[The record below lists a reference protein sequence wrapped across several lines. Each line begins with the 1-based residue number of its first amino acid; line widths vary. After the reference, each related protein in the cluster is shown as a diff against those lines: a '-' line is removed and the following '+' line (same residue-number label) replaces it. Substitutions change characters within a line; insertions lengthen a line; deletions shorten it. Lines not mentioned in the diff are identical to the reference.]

1 MRQAG
6 PVDLDGAAGQGRT
19 GRKPGGPAHAV
30 KVWTAAFSELR
41 VLQQQ
46 DTQSVDAVCVL
57 LHQPAEG
64 GLGGAG

>member
-6 PVDLDGAAGQGRT
+6 PVDLDGAGQGRT
-19 GRKPGGPAHAV
+19 RRKPGGPAQRCEGV
-30 KVWTAAFSELR
+30 DRSLLSELR

-64 GLGGAG
+64 GQGGAG